1 MVSKPLL
8 EFWMQKKWLWLKSK
22 PKFSLMTTFPFDLK
36 NQCLFLGIIIYMQT
50 QHSSYTVWTQIKKV
64 HFQNQI
70 IDNTLTE
77 MLISTKVQKCLVFEL
92 WPFACCISD
101 LSWIPLQ
108 SQNVSCKH
116 MTLPNKPFEKIS
128 RVHWPVV
135 AVSMLLLP
143 SRHIFG

>member
-1 MVSKPLL
+1 MISKPLL

-36 NQCLFLGIIIYMQT
+36 NQCLFLGIIIYMQH
-50 QHSSYTVWTQIKKV
+50 QHSSNTVWTQIKKV

-70 IDNTLTE
+70 IHE
-77 MLISTKVQKCLVFEL
+77 MLFSTIAQKCLVFEL

-101 LSWIPLQ
+101 VSWMPLQ

>member
-1 MVSKPLL
+1 
-8 EFWMQKKWLWLKSK
+8 
-22 PKFSLMTTFPFDLK
+22 MTTFPFDLK

-50 QHSSYTVWTQIKKV
+50 QHSSYTEWTQIKKV

-70 IDNTLTE
+70 IHE
-77 MLISTKVQKCLVFEL
+77 MLFSTIAQKCLVFEL

-101 LSWIPLQ
+101 VSWMPLQ

-116 MTLPNKPFEKIS
+116 MTLPNQPFEKIS